1 MSTGETTGKNTGN
14 LHAGHPESNLG
25 LNLETICI
33 TNWRLECK
41 LRYGQTFSFMHGFYA
56 WAESVRTYPVLRTKE
71 AEEAAPMTFPGGHQS
86 GLRIFP
92 VSSGRLASSK
102 RIWFY
107 SRTTLMTVGR
117 SKIPG
122 ITSTAVDAV
131 VGVLALGLCSS
142 VQSKRDTLLCVRVQ
156 STEYRVYR
164 VHTEYTPHFIPKGSL
179 LRSSGLSSYR
189 SPIKVDP
196 RNLLPIYM
204 RTHTQKNLSH
214 VSRPHHTTPPDE
226 AVITEK
232 DVATILAE

>member
-1 MSTGETTGKNTGN
+1 M
-14 LHAGHPESNLG
+14 A
-25 LNLETICI
+25 
-33 TNWRLECK
+33 
-41 LRYGQTFSFMHGFYA
+41 FMHGQSQ
-56 WAESVRTYPVLRTKE
+56 SVHILCFVQKRRRRLRPWLFQE
-71 AEEAAPMTFPGGHQS
+71 GISLVWEYS
-86 GLRIFP
+86 
-92 VSSGRLASSK
+92 VSSGHLVSSK

-107 SRTTLMTVGR
+107 SRTTLITVGR
-117 SKIPG
+117 SKNPG

-164 VHTEYTPHFIPKGSL
+164 LHTEYTPHFIPKGSL

-226 AVITEK
+226 AVITQK